1 MRDAYLLF
9 KCNALVDNLG
19 DCEVDGGVSGVGKNS
34 LILQYC
40 IQNTVTNYD
49 IITKNVCL
57 HARMHAHTQTHTH
70 TLKKQRTYRLL
81 DFSTDKI
88 PNLQMLENLSS
99 KK

>member
-9 KCNALVDNLG
+9 KCNALVDNPG
-19 DCEVDGGVSGVGKNS
+19 DCEVDGGVSGVGKKNS

-57 HARMHAHTQTHTH
+57 HARMHAHTQTHPHPHTH
-70 TLKKQRTYRLL
+70 
-81 DFSTDKI
+81 
-88 PNLQMLENLSS
+88 
-99 KK
+99 

>member
-57 HARMHAHTQTHTH
+57 RARMHAHTHTNTHTH
-70 TLKKQRTYRLL
+70 THTHTHIKKKKNKQV
-81 DFSTDKI
+81 I
-88 PNLQMLENLSS
+88 GLQHR
-99 KK
+99 

>member
-9 KCNALVDNLG
+9 KCNALVDSLG
-19 DCEVDGGVSGVGKNS
+19 DCEVDGGVSGVGKKNS

-57 HARMHAHTQTHTH
+57 HTHMHAHTQTHTH
-70 TLKKQRTYRLL
+70 THTH
-81 DFSTDKI
+81 
-88 PNLQMLENLSS
+88 
-99 KK
+99 